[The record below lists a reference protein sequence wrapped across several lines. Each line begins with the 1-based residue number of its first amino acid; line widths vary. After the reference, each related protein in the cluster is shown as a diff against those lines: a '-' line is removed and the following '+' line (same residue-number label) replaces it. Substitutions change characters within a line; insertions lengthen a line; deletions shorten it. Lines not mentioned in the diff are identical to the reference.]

1 MLNQPHHAGQVNDHV
16 SDQENRQEYRQERR
30 QFNGDVLLYWTLL
43 GLILL
48 CYTLIV
54 YFSITLAIPVPS
66 GPNELTI
73 RIALNVLAVGALVL
87 TMRPTFRWVRTGVRD
102 LVYGQHES
110 PYPALA
116 QVNLHLESTPSPQ
129 TILPTIATTIAETLK
144 LPFVEIEAYRPK
156 VSPLDDPPEIPLTA
170 AFGVQPTGA
179 EIERMPLLYHNIKIG
194 ELRVAA
200 RRWDVPLS
208 HSDWSVLRELA
219 RQVGIALY
227 AAQSTDE
234 LQRARERLV
243 LGREEERR
251 RIRNDLHDGLAPT
264 LSALQLQLSA
274 MRRLIRQD
282 PAQAEAQ
289 AVELGNDLRAAT
301 AEIRQLIYDLRPP
314 MLDELGLIGA
324 IQSFKLNDALRL
336 EVNAPPTLP
345 KLPAALEVA
354 LYRIASEALHNVVR
368 HAHATACVVNLE
380 IAAQQITLTITDNGL
395 NHDLNNDL
403 NNGTD
408 NGTQRRDSHPTQY
421 AAGIGLHSMRE
432 RAAELNG
439 TLTIQPASPR
449 GTQVIA
455 QLPFEMNTQ
464 KVVENG

>member
-1 MLNQPHHAGQVNDHV
+1 MLKQ
-16 SDQENRQEYRQERR
+16 SRR
-30 QFNGDVLLYWTLL
+30 QVTHQFNSDALLYWTLL

-54 YFSITLAIPVPS
+54 YCSITLAIPVPNS
-66 GPNELTI
+66 PNELAI
-73 RIALNVLAVGALVL
+73 RIALNVLAVGMLVL
-87 TMRPTFRWVRTGVRD
+87 TLRPIFRWVRAGVRD

-129 TILPTIATTIAETLK
+129 TILPTIAATIAETLK
-144 LPFVEIEAYRPK
+144 LPFVEIEAYRPTT
-156 VSPLDDPPEIPLTA
+156 SSLDDPPEIPMTA
-170 AFGVQPTGA
+170 AFGSQPVGA
-179 EIERMPLLYHNIKIG
+179 EIERMPLLYHNVKIG

-208 HSDWSVLRELA
+208 HSDWGVLGELA

-274 MRRLIRQD
+274 MRRLIHQD

-289 AVELGNDLRAAT
+289 AVELGKDLRAAT

-314 MLDELGLIGA
+314 MLDELGLVGA
-324 IQSFKLNDALRL
+324 IRSFKLNDALRL
-336 EVNAPPTLP
+336 EVNAPATLP

-368 HAHATACVVNLE
+368 HAHATDCVVGLE
-380 IAAQQITLTITDNGL
+380 TTDQQITLTITDNGT
-395 NHDLNNDL
+395 HQDD
-403 NNGTD
+403 
-408 NGTQRRDSHPTQY
+408 TQSRQY

-439 TLTIQPASPR
+439 TLTIQPASPC

-455 QLPFEMNTQ
+455 QLPFEMNLQ
-464 KVVENG
+464 DVAENG

>member
-1 MLNQPHHAGQVNDHV
+1 MLNRSHSEAHNKSQHQVRD
-16 SDQENRQEYRQERR
+16 
-30 QFNGDVLLYWTLL
+30 QFNSDAALYWTLL

-54 YFSITLAIPVPS
+54 YLSITLAIPVPNS
-66 GPNELTI
+66 PYELAI
-73 RIALNVLAVGALVL
+73 RIALNVIAIGVLVL
-87 TMRPTFRWVRTGVRD
+87 TSRPIFRWVRTGVRD

-129 TILPTIATTIAETLK
+129 TILPTIAATIAETLK
-144 LPFVEIEAYRPK
+144 LPFVEIEAYRANQ
-156 VSPLDDPPEIPLTA
+156 PENSLLS
-170 AFGVQPTGA
+170 AFGVQPAGA
-179 EIERMPLLYHNIKIG
+179 EIESMPLLYHNIKIG

-208 HSDWSVLRELA
+208 HSDWGVLGELA

-234 LQRARERLV
+234 LQRARERLI

-274 MRRLIRQD
+274 MRRLIHQD

-289 AVELGNDLRAAT
+289 AIELGNDLRAAT

-314 MLDELGLIGA
+314 MLDELGLVGA
-324 IQSFKLNDALRL
+324 IRSFKLNDALRL
-336 EVNAPPTLP
+336 EVIAPSMLP

-368 HAHATACVVNLE
+368 HAHATACVVGLE
-380 IAAQQITLTITDNGL
+380 IAEQQITLTITDNG
-395 NHDLNNDL
+395 
-403 NNGTD
+403 TD
-408 NGTQRRDSHPTQY
+408 NGTRNSDSHPTPY

-439 TLTIQPASPR
+439 TLTIQPASPS

-455 QLPFEMNTQ
+455 QLPFEMNPQ
-464 KVVENG
+464 EVAKNG